1 MDQLNGHL
9 YVITRHAHLGSFR
22 ELANA
27 GYVSCSEVELRTI
40 VVEERGMTTTLVFGQ
55 NVNLCGKLVVA
66 LYGCRLTQ
74 NLSTLDL
81 SSLDTTKQST
91 DVITSLS
98 LIQ

>member
-1 MDQLNGHL
+1 
-9 YVITRHAHLGSFR
+9 
-22 ELANA
+22 
-27 GYVSCSEVELRTI
+27 
-40 VVEERGMTTTLVFGQ
+40 MTTTLVFGQ

>member
-1 MDQLNGHL
+1 
-9 YVITRHAHLGSFR
+9 
-22 ELANA
+22 
-27 GYVSCSEVELRTI
+27 
-40 VVEERGMTTTLVFGQ
+40 MTTTLVFGQ

-66 LYGCRLTQ
+66 FYGCRLTQ